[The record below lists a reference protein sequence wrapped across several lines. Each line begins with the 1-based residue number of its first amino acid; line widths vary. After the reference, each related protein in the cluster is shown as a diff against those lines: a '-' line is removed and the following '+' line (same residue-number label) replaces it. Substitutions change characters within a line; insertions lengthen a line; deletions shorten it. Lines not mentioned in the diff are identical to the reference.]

1 MRPNNSRFV
10 ASLGV
15 LLLLALSLVGCQDT
29 LLDRTQPDPASPEQI
44 GDDVTDRLDGAVTV
58 SLSYDT
64 PALRIPQTRA
74 ALEVEQES
82 ELKLTTTRVMIFK
95 GTGEYLRDAKVT
107 KITPSKDDH
116 QQGEIT
122 FLALPGEGLTFVV
135 LANLSEEDKEKKVSG
150 TKAEVLKE
158 FEYTV
163 AADTDFAKTGLP
175 MWGELAQQTIDPDVS
190 AVQTI
195 GTIHLLRAVARVDVG
210 LNMTAKGTGGK
221 DGDFDEKSQT
231 LTSDIVDPATKKS
244 IKVQWS
250 LLEVKLYNAAKN
262 GRIAPDD
269 GNYALDG
276 GKPKATKVTQP
287 TTPTKQEEAL
297 TYTATDNLLKRT
309 IYVPETLNPE
319 PTSASA
325 GTSTTPGTKEVY
337 LSRPYLILKL
347 SYKQT
352 DGTATGE
359 TYFRV
364 DFLEKTGEEATA
376 EYTYLSL
383 LRNFRYK
390 VNVMNIGGLG
400 FDNEE
405 DAMKGP
411 AANIMYNVVVWDEST
426 LSNVVYDGQYMLGV
440 SQDKVT
446 FFKEAGELVSIKV
459 QTSWKDGFEVKNLP
473 KWIEVAEIKPS
484 KEGANTNI
492 DEKIVTF
499 RVNES
504 TDKDR
509 NWLNTD
515 DHKGAYIQAGRM
527 RWNLSFTQKNT
538 LNIDIAIFSDPECTQ
553 ALQYI
558 ELDERGKETP
568 TNEYTVGKMKFY
580 VRVTPAARISAVN
593 DETRAPFTFTG
604 ALATSPSR
612 PPIETAKEVSTG
624 VYEFEVTADPLSN
637 PKNPFETR
645 QNKYHFITEQSGE
658 KAEATLAI
666 SQTEYN
672 IVFYED
678 EDLTNP
684 MLGKGDA
691 ATYFMDGSDKQFYV
705 RSNIPYIIWMDNQ
718 MIDESARSTENAND
732 DGSSKFPIV
741 TGYYDRDDKLVLLED
756 EKEYDSSNT
765 TNNWRRVKTEEAPT
779 PNGSL
784 LKFRAAE
791 ADALK
796 IIYGHVMWVACTTM
810 KSLEWKFPLYDKQL
824 ANQDKVTKI
833 QTNFVAGYFLP
844 EANSYP
850 ITLGETGLLIP
861 IERRINHAARY
872 YEENFD
878 TPFGWVDDNYQHKN
892 DKTAKIDQFE
902 NWESYKQRNQLNRL
916 DDDDDISLEVLWT
929 DIRSV
934 TEVSESARNP
944 IKQDGTA
951 PLKLLVPV
959 EIKGERYAYVLP
971 GNDGANNY
979 GNLVFCVR
987 DKDKKRVD
995 NHRASLL
1002 DPAEQGKDVIL
1013 WSFHLILYRPGE
1025 IPLDSGEK
1033 ETIDRNSI
1041 TYLKKDNAL
1050 DSDIYKQ
1057 DWTYDVKVWP
1067 YALGAFDIP
1076 QEWRNT
1082 ADIVKSNLNLR
1093 DINYRRVGMYYQFGR
1108 KDPFPRYFNAIG
1120 RPTRFVGHKGRQ
1132 VSFTFH
1138 KSTTISLRESIE
1150 YPMVLVGNA
1159 GGHQWLTEGGKTL
1172 NTNISLGGTS
1182 SFGAYGL
1189 WGGGSPVGNESSC
1202 DQRTDIMR
1210 VLTKTVF
1217 DPCPYGFRIPIPGY
1231 SSTRMFWKKSVLGLI
1246 SDTTNADRMR
1256 MNNAVFMVDAGKT
1269 TIYNT
1274 FNGTKE
1280 TLFGVWKDNTTSGTG
1295 QVPFAVATSYIA
1307 QAHYPVFMFTFGKG
1321 APEEKYQADIHR
1333 SSPVVVRPFNNVQES
1348 DWEKYIRR

>member
-1 MRPNNSRFV
+1 MKPFYSRYV
-10 ASLGV
+10 ASLGA
-15 LLLLALSLVGCQDT
+15 LLLLALSLVGCRDT

-44 GDDVTDRLDGAVTV
+44 GDGGSDRLDGAVTV
-58 SLSYDT
+58 SIAYDT
-64 PALRIPQTRA
+64 PALRTPQTRA
-74 ALEVEQES
+74 LSVAQES
-82 ELKLTTTRVMIFK
+82 ELRLATTRVMVFK
-95 GTGEYLRDAKVT
+95 STGEYLSDAKVT

-135 LANLSEEDKEKKVSG
+135 LANLSEEDKVKKVSG
-150 TKAEVLKE
+150 NKTEVLKS

-163 AADTDFAKTGLP
+163 TADTDFAKTGLP

-210 LNMTAKGTGGK
+210 LNMTDKGINGK
-221 DGDFDEKSQT
+221 DGDFNEESQT
-231 LTSDIVDPATKKS
+231 LTSDIVDPDTRKS

-262 GRIAPDD
+262 GCIAPDD

-276 GKPKATKVTQP
+276 GKLKATKVTQP
-287 TTPTKQEEAL
+287 TTPTKHEDAL
-297 TYTATDNLLKRT
+297 TYTATNNLLKRT
-309 IYVPETLNPE
+309 IYVPETVNPE

-325 GTSTTPGTKEVY
+325 GASTTPGTEKVY

-352 DGTATGE
+352 DGTASGE

-364 DFLEKTGEEATA
+364 DFLEKNDKEATA
-376 EYTYLSL
+376 KYTYLPL
-383 LRNFRYK
+383 LRNYRYK
-390 VNVMNIGGLG
+390 VDIRNIGGLG
-400 FDNEE
+400 FESE
-405 DAMKGP
+405 DEAKKGP

-440 SQDKVT
+440 QNDKLLFHKNGGT
-446 FFKEAGELVSIKV
+446 FSTKV
-459 QTSWKDGFEVKNLP
+459 QTSWPGGFEVKGLP
-473 KWIEVAEIKPS
+473 DWVKVKSTEPS
-484 KEGANTNI
+484 DPSATGPTA
-492 DEKIVTF
+492 EKIVTF
-499 RVNES
+499 EVTKS
-504 TDKDR
+504 TTEQRDFSR
-509 NWLNTD
+509 
-515 DHKGAYIQAGRM
+515 AYIQAGRM
-527 RWNLSFTQKNT
+527 QWKLNITQLNT
-538 LNIDIAIFSDPECTQ
+538 LDLRIEIFSDPECTQ
-553 ALQYI
+553 ELQYI
-558 ELDERGKETP
+558 ELDERGKDTP
-568 TNEYTVGKMKFY
+568 DNKYTVGKMKFY
-580 VRVTPAARISAVN
+580 VRVTPAARISAVS

-604 ALATSPSR
+604 APATSPSR
-612 PPIETAKEVSTG
+612 PPIGTAKEVSTG
-624 VYEFEVTADPLSN
+624 VYEFEVTADRLSN

-645 QNKYHFITEQSGE
+645 QNKYHFITKQSGE

-684 MLGKGDA
+684 MIGKGDA
-691 ATYFMDGSDKQFYV
+691 ATYFMNGTDKQFYV

-718 MIDESARSTENAND
+718 MIDESARNEENANA
-732 DGSSKFPIV
+732 DGSSKFAIV
-741 TGYYDRDDKLVLLED
+741 TGYYDKDGKFVKLV
-756 EKEYDSSNT
+756 YDSSNKM
-765 TNNWRRVKTEEAPT
+765 NNWRSVKTEEAPT
-779 PNGSL
+779 PNGSP

-810 KSLEWKFPLYDKQL
+810 KSLEWKFPLYNEQL

-878 TPFGWVDDNYQHKN
+878 TPFGWVDDDYQHKN
-892 DKTAKIDQFE
+892 DKTAKIDPFE

-916 DDDDDISLEVLWT
+916 DDEDDISLEVLWT
-929 DIRSV
+929 DIQSV
-934 TEVSESARNP
+934 TERASESARNP

-959 EIKGERYAYVLP
+959 EIKGVRYAYVLP
-971 GNDGANNY
+971 GKDGANNY

-1025 IPLDSGEK
+1025 IPTDDGDKTL
-1033 ETIDRNSI
+1033 IDRKRI
-1041 TYLKKDNAL
+1041 TYLHKDSAKKSQN
-1050 DSDIYKQ
+1050 YGT
-1057 DWTYDVKVWP
+1057 DWPDDVKVWP

-1076 QEWRNT
+1076 QEWRST
-1082 ADIVKSNLNLR
+1082 AGIVQNNLNLR
-1093 DINYRRVGMYYQFGR
+1093 DINYRRVGMHYQFGR
-1108 KDPFPRYFNAIG
+1108 KDPFPRYINAKG
-1120 RPTRFVGHKGRQ
+1120 RPTRFVGHKGRT
-1132 VSFTFH
+1132 VDFKLL

-1189 WGGGSPVGNESSC
+1189 WGGGSPVGNESTC
-1202 DQRTDIMR
+1202 GQRTDIMR
-1210 VLTKTVF
+1210 VITKTVF

-1231 SSTRMFWKKSVLGLI
+1231 SSTRMFWGDNRV
-1246 SDTTNADRMR
+1246 NADRMR
-1256 MNNAVFMVDAGKT
+1256 MNNAVFMMDGTAT
-1269 TIYNT
+1269 RIYNT
-1274 FNGTKE
+1274 FNGTME
-1280 TLFGVWKDNTTSGTG
+1280 TLFGVWSGNSTSGTG

-1307 QAHYPVFMFTFGKG
+1307 QAHYPVFMFTFGTG
-1321 APEEKYQADIHR
+1321 APEERYQADIHR

-1348 DWEKYIRR
+1348 DWEKYISR

>member
-1 MRPNNSRFV
+1 MKPFYSRYV
-10 ASLGV
+10 ASLGA
-15 LLLLALSLVGCQDT
+15 LLLLALSLVGCRDT
-29 LLDRTQPDPASPEQI
+29 LLDRTQPDPTSPEQI
-44 GDDVTDRLDGAVTV
+44 GDGGSDRLDGAVTV
-58 SLSYDT
+58 SLTYDT
-64 PALRIPQTRA
+64 PALRTPTTRA
-74 ALEVEQES
+74 ALTVDQES
-82 ELKLTTTRVMIFK
+82 EFKPATTRVMIFK
-95 GTGEYLRDAKVT
+95 STGEYLRDAKVT
-107 KITPSKDDH
+107 KITPSNGDH

-135 LANLSEEDKEKKVSG
+135 LANLSEEDKVKKVSG
-150 TKAEVLKE
+150 TKAEVLKN

-163 AADTDFAKTGLP
+163 TADTDFAKTGLP

-210 LNMTAKGTGGK
+210 LNMTAKDTNGN

-231 LTSDIVDPATKKS
+231 LTSDIVDPKTKKS

-262 GRIAPDD
+262 GRIAPDA

-276 GKPKATKVTQP
+276 GKPKATKVTRP
-287 TTPTKQEEAL
+287 TTPTKHEEAL
-297 TYTATDNLLKRT
+297 TYTAKNDLLMRT
-309 IYVPETLNPE
+309 IYVPETINPE

-325 GTSTTPGTKEVY
+325 GASTTPGDKEVY

-347 SYKQT
+347 SYEQT
-352 DGTATGE
+352 DGTASGE

-364 DFLEKTGEEATA
+364 DFLEKNGKEATA
-376 EYTYLSL
+376 KYTYLSL

-400 FDNEE
+400 FDSE
-405 DAMKGP
+405 DEAKKGP

-440 SQDKVT
+440 QNDKLLFHKNGGT
-446 FFKEAGELVSIKV
+446 FSTKV
-459 QTSWKDGFEVKNLP
+459 QTSWPGGFKVEGLPDWVKV
-473 KWIEVAEIKPS
+473 KSIEPS
-484 KEGANTNI
+484 DPSATGDT

-499 RVNES
+499 EVTKS
-504 TDKDR
+504 TTEQRDFS
-509 NWLNTD
+509 
-515 DHKGAYIQAGRM
+515 GAYIQAGRM
-527 RWNLSFTQKNT
+527 QWKLDITQLNT
-538 LNIDIAIFSDPECTQ
+538 LDLRIEIFSDRECTQ
-553 ALQYI
+553 ELQYI

-568 TNEYTVGKMKFY
+568 DNDYTVGKMKFY

-604 ALATSPSR
+604 ADATSPSR

-624 VYEFEVTADPLSN
+624 VYEFEVTADRLSN

-678 EDLTNP
+678 EELTNP

-691 ATYFMDGSDKQFYV
+691 ATYFMNGTDKQFYV

-718 MIDESARSTENAND
+718 MIDESARSDENANA
-732 DGSSKFPIV
+732 DGSSKFAIV
-741 TGYYDRDDKLVLLED
+741 TGYYDKDGKFVKLD
-756 EKEYDSSNT
+756 YDSSNT
-765 TNNWRRVKTEEAPT
+765 MNNWRSVKTEDAPT
-779 PNGSL
+779 PNGSP

-791 ADALK
+791 ADDALK

-810 KSLEWKFPLYDKQL
+810 KSLEWKFPLYNKQL
-824 ANQDKVTKI
+824 ANQDKVTMI

-892 DKTAKIDQFE
+892 DKTAKIDPFE

-916 DDDDDISLEVLWT
+916 DDDDNISLEVLWT
-929 DIRSV
+929 DIQSV
-934 TEVSESARNP
+934 TEKGSEPARNP

-971 GNDGANNY
+971 GDDGADNY

-1025 IPLDSGEK
+1025 IPLDKGDQSA
-1033 ETIDRNSI
+1033 IDRKTI
-1041 TYLKKDNAL
+1041 TYLHR
-1050 DSDIYKQ
+1050 DSAKEPQNYGT
-1057 DWTYDVKVWP
+1057 DWSYDVKVWP

-1076 QEWRNT
+1076 QEWKNT
-1082 ADIVKSNLNLR
+1082 AGFVQNNRNLR
-1093 DINYRRVGMYYQFGR
+1093 DLNYRRVGMHYQFGR
-1108 KDPFPRYFNAIG
+1108 KDPFPRYINAIG
-1120 RPTRFVGHKGRQ
+1120 RPTRFVGHNGRT
-1132 VSFTFH
+1132 VDFKFL

-1172 NTNISLGGTS
+1172 NTNIALGGTS

-1202 DQRTDIMR
+1202 SQRTDIMR

-1231 SSTRMFWKKSVLGLI
+1231 SSTRMFWGDNRV
-1246 SDTTNADRMR
+1246 NADRMR
-1256 MNNAVFMVDAGKT
+1256 MNNAVFMMDGTAT
-1269 TIYNT
+1269 RIYNT
-1274 FNGTKE
+1274 FNGTME
-1280 TLFGVWKDNTTSGTG
+1280 TLFGVWSGNSTSGTG

-1307 QAHYPVFMFTFGKG
+1307 QAHYPVFMFTFGTG
-1321 APEEKYQADIHR
+1321 APEERYQADIHR

-1348 DWEKYIRR
+1348 DWEKYISR

>member
-10 ASLGV
+10 ASLGI
-15 LLLLALSLVGCQDT
+15 LLLLALSLVGCRDT

-58 SLSYDT
+58 SIAYDT
-64 PALRIPQTRA
+64 PALRLPHTRA
-74 ALEVEQES
+74 ALSVEQES
-82 ELKLTTTRVMIFK
+82 ELKLTTTRVMVFK
-95 GTGEYLRDAKVT
+95 STGEYLRDAKVT
-107 KITPSKDDH
+107 KITPSTDDP
-116 QQGEIT
+116 QKGEIT

-135 LANLSEEDKEKKVSG
+135 LANLSEEDKVKKVSG
-150 TKAEVLKE
+150 TKAEVLKN

-163 AADTDFAKTGLP
+163 TDDTNFAKTGLP

-190 AVQTI
+190 AVRTI
-195 GTIHLLRAVARVDVG
+195 GTIHLLRAVARIDVG
-210 LNMTAKGTGGK
+210 LNMTAKGTNGK

-231 LTSDIVDPATKKS
+231 LTSDIVDPDTGKS

-262 GRIAPDD
+262 GRIAPDAD
-269 GNYALDG
+269 NYDLDG
-276 GKPKATKVTQP
+276 DKKPKAKKVTQP
-287 TTPTKQEEAL
+287 TTPTKHEEAL
-297 TYTATDNLLKRT
+297 TYKAENNLLRRT
-309 IYVPETLNPE
+309 IYVPETVNPE

-325 GTSTTPGTKEVY
+325 GASTTPGTEKVY

-352 DGTATGE
+352 DGNASRE

-364 DFLEKTGEEATA
+364 DFLEKNGKEATA

-390 VNVMNIGGLG
+390 VNVTNIGGLG
-400 FDNEE
+400 FDSE
-405 DAMKGP
+405 DEAKKGP

-440 SQDKVT
+440 QNDKLLFHKNGGT
-446 FFKEAGELVSIKV
+446 FSTKV
-459 QTSWKDGFEVKNLP
+459 QTSWPGGFEVKGLP
-473 KWIEVAEIKPS
+473 DWVKFKIEPS
-484 KEGANTNI
+484 DPGATDAT

-499 RVNES
+499 EVTKS
-504 TDKDR
+504 TTEQRDFS
-509 NWLNTD
+509 
-515 DHKGAYIQAGRM
+515 GAYIQAGRM
-527 RWNLSFTQKNT
+527 RWNLEITQLNT
-538 LNIDIAIFSDPECTQ
+538 LDLRIEIFSDPECTQ
-553 ALQYI
+553 ELQYI
-558 ELDERGKETP
+558 ELDERGKDTP
-568 TNEYTVGKMKFY
+568 TNTYTVGKKKFY
-580 VRVTPAARISAVN
+580 VRVTPAAPISAVN

-604 ALATSPSR
+604 APAASPSR
-612 PPIETAKEVSTG
+612 PPIETAKEVSAG
-624 VYEFEVTADPLSN
+624 VYEFEVTADPLNN

-658 KAEATLAI
+658 KAEATLSI
-666 SQTEYN
+666 NQTEYN

-684 MLGKGDA
+684 MLSEGDA
-691 ATYFMDGSDKQFYV
+691 ATYFMNGEDKQFYV

-718 MIDESARSTENAND
+718 MIDKSARNKENANT

-741 TGYYDRDDKLVLLED
+741 TGYYDKDGKFVKLD
-756 EKEYDSSNT
+756 YDSSNT
-765 TNNWRRVKTEEAPT
+765 MNNWRSVKTEDAPT
-779 PNGSL
+779 PNGSP

-791 ADALK
+791 ADDALK

-810 KSLEWKFPLYDKQL
+810 KSLEWKFPLYNKQL

-892 DKTAKIDQFE
+892 DKTAKIDPFE

-916 DDDDDISLEVLWT
+916 DDDDNISLEVLWT
-929 DIRSV
+929 DIQSV
-934 TEVSESARNP
+934 TEKGSEPARNP

-971 GNDGANNY
+971 GDDGADNY

-1025 IPLDSGEK
+1025 IPLDKGDQSA
-1033 ETIDRNSI
+1033 IDRKTI
-1041 TYLKKDNAL
+1041 TYLHR
-1050 DSDIYKQ
+1050 DSAKEPQNYGT
-1057 DWTYDVKVWP
+1057 DWSYDVKVWP

-1076 QEWRNT
+1076 QEWKNT
-1082 ADIVKSNLNLR
+1082 AGFVQNNRNLR
-1093 DINYRRVGMYYQFGR
+1093 DLNYRRVGMHYQFGR
-1108 KDPFPRYFNAIG
+1108 KDPFPRYINAIG
-1120 RPTRFVGHKGRQ
+1120 RPTRFVGHNGRT
-1132 VSFTFH
+1132 VDFKFL

-1202 DQRTDIMR
+1202 SQRTDIMR

-1231 SSTRMFWKKSVLGLI
+1231 SSTRMFWGDNRV
-1246 SDTTNADRMR
+1246 NADRMR
-1256 MNNAVFMVDAGKT
+1256 MNNAVFMMDGTAT
-1269 TIYNT
+1269 RIYNT
-1274 FNGTKE
+1274 FNGTME
-1280 TLFGVWKDNTTSGTG
+1280 TLFGVWSGNSSSGTG

-1307 QAHYPVFMFTFGKG
+1307 QAHYPVFMFTFGTG
-1321 APEEKYQADIHR
+1321 APEERYQADIHR

-1348 DWEKYIRR
+1348 DWEKYISR

>member
-10 ASLGV
+10 ASLGA
-15 LLLLALSLVGCQDT
+15 LLLLALSLVGCRDT

-58 SLSYDT
+58 SIAYDT
-64 PALRIPQTRA
+64 PALRTPQTRA
-74 ALEVEQES
+74 LSVEQES
-82 ELKLTTTRVMIFK
+82 ELKLATTRVMVFK
-95 GTGEYLRDAKVT
+95 STGEYLRDAKVT
-107 KITPSKDDH
+107 KIAPKKDH

-135 LANLSEEDKEKKVSG
+135 LANLSEKDKVKKVSG
-150 TKAEVLKE
+150 TKAEVLKN

-163 AADTDFAKTGLP
+163 TADTDFAKTGLP

-210 LNMTAKGTGGK
+210 LNMDAKGTNGN

-231 LTSDIVDPATKKS
+231 LTSDIVDPDTGKS

-262 GRIAPDD
+262 GRIAPDAD
-269 GNYALDG
+269 NYDLDG
-276 GKPKATKVTQP
+276 DKKPKAKKVTQP
-287 TTPTKQEEAL
+287 TTPTKHEEAL
-297 TYTATDNLLKRT
+297 TYTAENNLLRRT
-309 IYVPETLNPE
+309 IYVPETVNPE

-325 GTSTTPGTKEVY
+325 GASTTPGTEKVY

-352 DGTATGE
+352 DGNASGE

-364 DFLEKTGEEATA
+364 DFLEKNGKEATA

-390 VNVMNIGGLG
+390 VNVMNIGDLG
-400 FDNEE
+400 FDSE
-405 DAMKGP
+405 DEAKKGP

-440 SQDKVT
+440 QNDKLLFHKNGGT
-446 FFKEAGELVSIKV
+446 FSTKV
-459 QTSWKDGFEVKNLP
+459 QTSWPGGFKVEGLPDWVKV
-473 KWIEVAEIKPS
+473 KSIEPS
-484 KEGANTNI
+484 DSNATGDT

-499 RVNES
+499 EVTKS
-504 TDKDR
+504 TTEQRDFS
-509 NWLNTD
+509 
-515 DHKGAYIQAGRM
+515 GAYIQAGRM
-527 RWNLSFTQKNT
+527 RWNLEITQLNT
-538 LNIDIAIFSDPECTQ
+538 LDLRIEIFSDPECTQ
-553 ALQYI
+553 ELQYI
-558 ELDERGKETP
+558 ELDERGKDTP
-568 TNEYTVGKMKFY
+568 NNDYTVGKMKFY

-604 ALATSPSR
+604 APAASPSR
-612 PPIETAKEVSTG
+612 PPIETAKEVSMGTG
-624 VYEFEVTADPLSN
+624 VYEFEVTADPLNN

-658 KAEATLAI
+658 KAEATLSI
-666 SQTEYN
+666 NQTEYN

-691 ATYFMDGSDKQFYV
+691 ATYFMNGTDKQFYV

-718 MIDESARSTENAND
+718 MIDESARSDENANA

-741 TGYYDRDDKLVLLED
+741 TGYYDKDGKYVELV
-756 EKEYDSSNT
+756 YDSSNKM
-765 TNNWRRVKTEEAPT
+765 NNWRKVKTEEAPT
-779 PNGSL
+779 PNGSP

-810 KSLEWKFPLYDKQL
+810 KSLEWKFPLYDKKR
-824 ANQDKVTKI
+824 ANHKEVTKI
-833 QTNFVAGYFLP
+833 QTNFVAGCFLP

-850 ITLGETGLLIP
+850 ITLGKTGLLIP
-861 IERRINHAARY
+861 IQRRINHAARY
-872 YEENFD
+872 YDENFD
-878 TPFGWVDDNYQHKN
+878 APFGWVDDDYQHKN
-892 DKTAKIDQFE
+892 DKTAKLDPWE
-902 NWESYKQRNQLNRL
+902 NWETYKQRNQLNRL
-916 DDDDDISLEVLWT
+916 DDDDNISLEVLWT
-929 DIRSV
+929 DIPSA
-934 TEVSESARNP
+934 TEKGSELACNP
-944 IKQDGTA
+944 IKKDGSA

-971 GNDGANNY
+971 GNDGADNY

-987 DKDKKRVD
+987 DKDKKRV
-995 NHRASLL
+995 NNRRGQLL

-1025 IPLDSGEK
+1025 IPTDKGYQSAVDPK
-1033 ETIDRNSI
+1033 TI
-1041 TYLKKDNAL
+1041 TYLL
-1050 DSDIYKQ
+1050 RDSAKEPENYGT
-1057 DWTYDVKVWP
+1057 DWPYDVKVWP

-1082 ADIVKSNLNLR
+1082 AGFVQNNYNLR
-1093 DINYRRVGMYYQFGR
+1093 DINYKRVGMYYQFGR
-1108 KDPFPRYFNAIG
+1108 KDPFPRYINAIG
-1120 RPTRFVGHKGRQ
+1120 RPTRFVGHEGRT
-1132 VSFTFH
+1132 VDFKFL

-1159 GGHQWLTEGGKTL
+1159 GGHQWLTEGGKTF

-1202 DQRTDIMR
+1202 SQRTDIMR

-1231 SSTRMFWKKSVLGLI
+1231 SSTRMFWGKNKV
-1246 SDTTNADRMR
+1246 NADRMR
-1256 MNNAVFMVDAGKT
+1256 MNNAVFMTSAGNTKV
-1269 TIYNT
+1269 YNT
-1274 FNGTKE
+1274 YNGTKE
-1280 TLFGVWKDNTTSGTG
+1280 TLFGVWDGNTSSGSG
-1295 QVPFAVATSYIA
+1295 QIPFAVATSYIA
-1307 QAHYPVFMFTFGKG
+1307 QAHYPIFMFTFGT
-1321 APEEKYQADIHR
+1321 AVPEERYQHDIHR

-1348 DWEKYIRR
+1348 DWEKYISR

>member
-10 ASLGV
+10 ASLGA
-15 LLLLALSLVGCQDT
+15 LLLLALSLVGCRDT

-276 GKPKATKVTQP
+276 GKPKATKVTLP

-390 VNVMNIGGLG
+390 VDIRNIGGLG

-440 SQDKVT
+440 QNDKLLFHKNGGT
-446 FFKEAGELVSIKV
+446 FSTKV
-459 QTSWKDGFEVKNLP
+459 QTSWPGGFKVVGLPDWVKV
-473 KWIEVAEIKPS
+473 KIEPS
-484 KEGANTNI
+484 DSGATDATDAT

-499 RVNES
+499 EVKES
-504 TDKDR
+504 TTTKRDFS
-509 NWLNTD
+509 
-515 DHKGAYIQAGRM
+515 GAYIQAGRM
-527 RWNLSFTQKNT
+527 RWNLDITQLNT
-538 LNIDIAIFSDPECTQ
+538 LDLRIEIFADEKCTQ
-553 ALQYI
+553 PLQYI
-558 ELDERGKETP
+558 ELDERGKTTDE
-568 TNEYTVGKMKFY
+568 NEYTVGRKKFY
-580 VRVTPAARISAVN
+580 VRVTANEEITSVIDDTKEPFIFVS
-593 DETRAPFTFTG
+593 ESGSEQTAP
-604 ALATSPSR
+604 LP
-612 PPIETAKEVSTG
+612 TAKKVG
-624 VYEFEVTADPLSN
+624 AGLFQFEVTADKLDNPL
-637 PKNPFETR
+637 NPFEVR
-645 QNKYHFITEQSGE
+645 QNKYHFITEKGGQ
-658 KAEATLAI
+658 KASAELTI
-666 SQTEYN
+666 NQTEYN

-678 EDLTNP
+678 ESLTNP
-684 MLGKGDA
+684 ILTEEDA
-691 ATYFMDGSDKQFYV
+691 ATFFMDGGEYRFWV
-705 RSNIPYIIWMDNQ
+705 RSNIPYDVWLDNQ
-718 MIDESARSTENAND
+718 EIDETVRTSVNSNQDGTTRIPMVTHYKESND
-732 DGSSKFPIV
+732 ATKWIRIPYDADHPI
-741 TGYYDRDDKLVLLED
+741 
-756 EKEYDSSNT
+756 DS
-765 TNNWRRVKTEEAPT
+765 WKRVKTEPAPT
-779 PNGSL
+779 PQGSPL
-784 LKFRAAE
+784 SFKAATE
-791 ADALK
+791 ADGLK
-796 IIYGHVMWVACTTM
+796 IVFGHAKWVAMTPM
-810 KSLEWKFPLYDKQL
+810 LSMQWKFPLLKKDKSN
-824 ANQDKVTKI
+824 AAEVTFVHS
-833 QTNFVAGYFLP
+833 NFVSGYFLP
-844 EANSYP
+844 EANCYP
-850 ITLGETGLLIP
+850 LTLGYGGVLIP
-861 IERRINHAARY
+861 LSRINHAADF
-872 YEENFD
+872 YEQKMDAPADFGKSDYVHKGDANACIGTESWD
-878 TPFGWVDDNYQHKN
+878 T
-892 DKTAKIDQFE
+892 
-902 NWESYKQRNQLNRL
+902 YKKRNSLNRL
-916 DDDDDISLEVLWT
+916 DEDDDIDIEVLWT
-929 DIRSV
+929 DVKSV
-934 TEVSESARNP
+934 TEKNTPEDRNP
-944 IKQDGTA
+944 VKADGTA
-951 PLKLLVPV
+951 PLKLLTDLQVA
-959 EIKGERYAYVLP
+959 GERYIYLMP
-971 GNDGANNY
+971 GKDGEENY
-979 GNLVFCVR
+979 GNVVIAVR
-987 DKDKKRVD
+987 SSKKHKVD
-995 NHRASLL
+995 NRRSTPL
-1002 DPAEQGKDVIL
+1002 DDDEANKKTIL
-1013 WSFHLILYRPGE
+1013 WSFHLMIYRPSSQAEVAG
-1025 IPLDSGEK
+1025 IPKDNGFQTAIS
-1033 ETIDRNSI
+1033 NSSI
-1041 TYLKKDNAL
+1041 TFYDKTKANDKKYSEYWDPE
-1050 DSDIYKQ
+1050 IYS
-1057 DWTYDVKVWP
+1057 WP
-1067 YALGAFDIP
+1067 YDLGAFKMPEGWD
-1076 QEWRNT
+1076 NT
-1082 ADIVKSNLNLR
+1082 LVGVTNDDSGRR
-1093 DINYRRVGMYYQFGR
+1093 DLDYRAIGMSYQFGR
-1108 KDPFPRYFNAIG
+1108 KDPFPRWHGASPG
-1120 RPTRFVGHKGRQ
+1120 TPPSRFVGHNGET
-1132 VSFTFH
+1132 VTF
-1138 KSTTISLRESIE
+1138 KMRRKTTISMRESIE
-1150 YPMVLVGNA
+1150 YPMVVPANGR
-1159 GGHQWLTEGGKTL
+1159 GEQWLTEGG
-1172 NTNISLGGTS
+1172 NHNASNIGFLGS
-1182 SFGAYGL
+1182 SAFSYYGL
-1189 WGGGSPVGNESSC
+1189 WGGGGAVGNEGNAN
-1202 DQRTDIMR
+1202 DTRLLVNRTTD
-1210 VLTKTVF
+1210 KTVF
-1217 DPCPYGFRIPIPGY
+1217 DPSPYGFSVPAPGY
-1231 SSTRMFWKKSVLGLI
+1231 SSTKVFNDSRYNVERFRPNFVRHFVNTEYRLI
-1246 SDTTNADRMR
+1246 SHKNA
-1256 MNNAVFMVDAGKT
+1256 NVT
-1269 TIYNT
+1269 TI
-1274 FNGTKE
+1274 
-1280 TLFGVWKDNTTSGTG
+1280 FGVTNKTSLSSGG
-1295 QVPFAVATSYIA
+1295 GEQGWAVSTAYVA
-1307 QAHYPVFMFTFGKG
+1307 QAHYPIFTLSPGSAGFQQR
-1321 APEEKYQADIHR
+1321 YVNYCNR
-1333 SSPVVVRPFNNVQES
+1333 SSPIGLRPFNNHKES
-1348 DWEKYIRR
+1348 DWENYIRR

>member
-1 MRPNNSRFV
+1 MKPFYSRYV
-10 ASLGV
+10 ASLGA
-15 LLLLALSLVGCQDT
+15 LLLLALSLVGCRDT

-44 GDDVTDRLDGAVTV
+44 GDGGSGRLDGAVTV
-58 SLSYDT
+58 SIAYDT
-64 PALRIPQTRA
+64 PALRTPQTRA
-74 ALEVEQES
+74 ALLVEQES
-82 ELKLTTTRVMIFK
+82 ELKLATTRVMIFK
-95 GTGEYLRDAKVT
+95 STGEYLSDAKVT

-135 LANLSEEDKEKKVSG
+135 LANLSEEDKVKKVSG
-150 TKAEVLKE
+150 NKTEVLKN
-158 FEYTV
+158 FEYT
-163 AADTDFAKTGLP
+163 ADTDFTKTGLP

-195 GTIHLLRAVARVDVG
+195 GTIHLLRAVARIDVG
-210 LNMTAKGTGGK
+210 LNMTAKGTAGK

-231 LTSDIVDPATKKS
+231 LTSDIVDPKTRKS
-244 IKVQWS
+244 MKVQWS

-262 GRIAPDD
+262 GRIAPDAD
-269 GNYALDG
+269 NYDLDG
-276 GKPKATKVTQP
+276 DKPKANKVTQP
-287 TTPTKQEEAL
+287 TTPTKHEDAL
-297 TYTATDNLLKRT
+297 TYTATNNLLKRT
-309 IYVPETLNPE
+309 IYVPETINPE

-325 GTSTTPGTKEVY
+325 GASTTPGTEKVY

-347 SYKQT
+347 SYEQT
-352 DGTATGE
+352 DGTASGE

-364 DFLEKTGEEATA
+364 DFLEKKGKEATA

-390 VNVMNIGGLG
+390 VDIRNIGGLG
-400 FDNEE
+400 FESE
-405 DAMKGP
+405 DEAKKGP

-440 SQDKVT
+440 QNDKLLFHKNGGT
-446 FFKEAGELVSIKV
+446 FSTKV
-459 QTSWKDGFEVKNLP
+459 QTSWPGGFEVKKLP
-473 KWIEVAEIKPS
+473 DWVKVKIEPS
-484 KEGANTNI
+484 DPGATDAT

-499 RVNES
+499 EVKES
-504 TDKDR
+504 TTTKRDFS
-509 NWLNTD
+509 
-515 DHKGAYIQAGRM
+515 GAYIQAGRM
-527 RWNLSFTQKNT
+527 QWKLNITQLNT
-538 LNIDIAIFSDPECTQ
+538 LDLRIEIFSDPECTQ
-553 ALQYI
+553 ELQYI

-568 TNEYTVGKMKFY
+568 TNKYTVGKMKFY
-580 VRVTPAARISAVN
+580 VRVTPAARISAVS

-604 ALATSPSR
+604 APATSPSR
-612 PPIETAKEVSTG
+612 PPIGTAKEVSTG
-624 VYEFEVTADPLSN
+624 VYEFEVTADRLSN

-645 QNKYHFITEQSGE
+645 QNKYHFITKQSGE

-672 IVFYED
+672 IIFYED

-684 MLGKGDA
+684 MIGKGDA
-691 ATYFMDGSDKQFYV
+691 ATYFMNGTDKQFYV

-718 MIDESARSTENAND
+718 MIDESARNEENANA
-732 DGSSKFPIV
+732 DGSSKFAIV
-741 TGYYDRDDKLVLLED
+741 TGYYDKDGKFVKLV
-756 EKEYDSSNT
+756 YDSSNKM
-765 TNNWRRVKTEEAPT
+765 NNWRSVKTEEAPT
-779 PNGSL
+779 PNGSP

-810 KSLEWKFPLYDKQL
+810 KSLEWKFPLYNEQL

-878 TPFGWVDDNYQHKN
+878 TPFGWVDDDYQDGN
-892 DKTAKIDQFE
+892 DKTAKINPYE
-902 NWESYKQRNQLNRL
+902 NWESYKQRNQLNRI
-916 DDDDDISLEVLWT
+916 DDEDDISLEVLWT
-929 DIRSV
+929 DIQSV
-934 TEVSESARNP
+934 TERASESARNP

-959 EIKGERYAYVLP
+959 EIKGVRYAYVLP
-971 GNDGANNY
+971 GKDGANNY

-1025 IPLDSGEK
+1025 IPSDKGDQSA
-1033 ETIDRNSI
+1033 IDRKII
-1041 TYLKKDNAL
+1041 TYLHR
-1050 DSDIYKQ
+1050 DSAKEPQNYGT

-1076 QEWRNT
+1076 QEW
-1082 ADIVKSNLNLR
+1082 SSGNLIKTSRTLR
-1093 DINYRRVGMYYQFGR
+1093 DFNYKRVGMYYQFGR
-1108 KDPFPRYFNAIG
+1108 KDPFPRYINTKS
-1120 RPTRFVGHKGRQ
+1120 RPTRFVGHKGRT
-1132 VSFTFH
+1132 VDFKFL
-1138 KSTTISLRESIE
+1138 KSTTISMRESIE
-1150 YPMVLVGNA
+1150 YPMVLVGSTK
-1159 GGHQWLTEGGKTL
+1159 GHQWLTEGGKTL
-1172 NTNISLGGTS
+1172 NPNISLGGTS

-1189 WGGGSPVGNESSC
+1189 WGGGSPVGNTTTC
-1202 DQRTDIMR
+1202 GQRTDIMR

-1231 SSTRMFWKKSVLGLI
+1231 SSTRMFWGSNTV
-1246 SDTTNADRMR
+1246 NADRMR
-1256 MNNAVFMVDAGKT
+1256 MNNAVLMASSGT
-1269 TIYNT
+1269 TPIYNT

-1280 TLFGVWKDNTTSGTG
+1280 TLFGVWTGTVVAGTG
-1295 QVPFAVATSYIA
+1295 QVPFAVATSYLA
-1307 QAHYPVFMFTFGKG
+1307 QEQYPVFMFTFSSG
-1321 APEEKYQADIHR
+1321 APEEKYQEDIHR

-1348 DWEKYIRR
+1348 DWEKYIRH

>member
-1 MRPNNSRFV
+1 MKPFYSRYV
-10 ASLGV
+10 ASLGA
-15 LLLLALSLVGCQDT
+15 LLLLALSLVGCRDT

-44 GDDVTDRLDGAVTV
+44 GDGGSDRLDGAVTV
-58 SLSYDT
+58 SIAYDT
-64 PALRIPQTRA
+64 PALRTPQTRA
-74 ALEVEQES
+74 LSVAQES
-82 ELKLTTTRVMIFK
+82 ELRLATTRVMVFK
-95 GTGEYLRDAKVT
+95 STGEYLSDAKVT
-107 KITPSKDDH
+107 KITPSEDDH

-135 LANLSEEDKEKKVSG
+135 LANLSEEDKVKKVSG
-150 TKAEVLKE
+150 NKTEVLKS

-163 AADTDFAKTGLP
+163 TADTDFAKTGLP

-195 GTIHLLRAVARVDVG
+195 GTIHLLRAVARIDVG
-210 LNMTAKGTGGK
+210 LNMTAKGTAGK

-231 LTSDIVDPATKKS
+231 LTSDIVDPDTRKS

-262 GRIAPDD
+262 GCIAPDD

-276 GKPKATKVTQP
+276 GKLKATKVTQP
-287 TTPTKQEEAL
+287 TTPTKHEDAL
-297 TYTATDNLLKRT
+297 TYTATNNLLKRT
-309 IYVPETLNPE
+309 IYVPETINPE

-325 GTSTTPGTKEVY
+325 GASTTPGTEKVY

-352 DGTATGE
+352 DGTASGE

-364 DFLEKTGEEATA
+364 DFLEKNRKEATA

-390 VNVMNIGGLG
+390 VDIRNIGGLG
-400 FDNEE
+400 FESE
-405 DAMKGP
+405 DEAKKGP

-440 SQDKVT
+440 QNDKLLFHKNGGT
-446 FFKEAGELVSIKV
+446 FSTKV
-459 QTSWKDGFEVKNLP
+459 QTSWPGGFEVKGLP
-473 KWIEVAEIKPS
+473 DWVKVKIEPS
-484 KEGANTNI
+484 DPGATDAT

-499 RVNES
+499 EVKES
-504 TDKDR
+504 TTTKRDFS
-509 NWLNTD
+509 
-515 DHKGAYIQAGRM
+515 GAYIQAGRM
-527 RWNLSFTQKNT
+527 QWKLNITQLNT
-538 LNIDIAIFSDPECTQ
+538 LDLRIEIFSDRECTQ
-553 ALQYI
+553 ELQYI

-568 TNEYTVGKMKFY
+568 DNDYTVGKMKFY

-604 ALATSPSR
+604 ADATSPSR

-624 VYEFEVTADPLSN
+624 VYEFEVTADRLSN

-678 EDLTNP
+678 EELTNP

-691 ATYFMDGSDKQFYV
+691 ATYFMNGTDKQFYV

-718 MIDESARSTENAND
+718 MIDESARSDENANA
-732 DGSSKFPIV
+732 DGSSKFAIV
-741 TGYYDRDDKLVLLED
+741 TGYYDKDGKFVKLD
-756 EKEYDSSNT
+756 YDSSNT
-765 TNNWRRVKTEEAPT
+765 MNNWRSVKTEDAPT
-779 PNGSL
+779 PNGSP

-791 ADALK
+791 ADDALK

-810 KSLEWKFPLYDKQL
+810 KSLEWKFPLYNKQL

-892 DKTAKIDQFE
+892 DKTAKIDPFE

-916 DDDDDISLEVLWT
+916 DDDDNFSLEVLWT
-929 DIRSV
+929 DIQSV
-934 TEVSESARNP
+934 TEKGSEPARNP

-971 GNDGANNY
+971 GDDGADNY

-1025 IPLDSGEK
+1025 IPLDKGDQSA
-1033 ETIDRNSI
+1033 IDRKTI
-1041 TYLKKDNAL
+1041 TYLHR
-1050 DSDIYKQ
+1050 DSAKEPQNYGT
-1057 DWTYDVKVWP
+1057 DWSYDVKVWP

-1076 QEWRNT
+1076 QEWKNT
-1082 ADIVKSNLNLR
+1082 AGFVQNNRNLR
-1093 DINYRRVGMYYQFGR
+1093 DLNYRRVGMHYQFGR
-1108 KDPFPRYFNAIG
+1108 KDPFPRYINAIG
-1120 RPTRFVGHKGRQ
+1120 RPTRFVGHNGRT
-1132 VSFTFH
+1132 VDFKFL

-1172 NTNISLGGTS
+1172 NTNIALGGTS

-1202 DQRTDIMR
+1202 SQRTDIMR

-1231 SSTRMFWKKSVLGLI
+1231 SSTRMFWGDNRV
-1246 SDTTNADRMR
+1246 NADRMR
-1256 MNNAVFMVDAGKT
+1256 MNNAVFMMDGTAT
-1269 TIYNT
+1269 RIYNT
-1274 FNGTKE
+1274 FNGTME
-1280 TLFGVWKDNTTSGTG
+1280 TLFGVWSGNSTSGTG

-1307 QAHYPVFMFTFGKG
+1307 QAHYPVFMFTFGTG
-1321 APEEKYQADIHR
+1321 APEERYQADIHR

-1348 DWEKYIRR
+1348 DWEKYISR

>member
-1 MRPNNSRFV
+1 MKPFYSRYV
-10 ASLGV
+10 ASLGA
-15 LLLLALSLVGCQDT
+15 LLLLALSLVGCRDT

-44 GDDVTDRLDGAVTV
+44 GDGGSDRLDGAVTV
-58 SLSYDT
+58 SIAYDT
-64 PALRIPQTRA
+64 PALRTPQTRA
-74 ALEVEQES
+74 LSVAQES
-82 ELKLTTTRVMIFK
+82 ELRLATTRVMVFK
-95 GTGEYLRDAKVT
+95 STGEYLSDAKVT

-135 LANLSEEDKEKKVSG
+135 LANLSEEDKVKKVSG
-150 TKAEVLKE
+150 NKTEVLKS

-163 AADTDFAKTGLP
+163 TADTDFAKTGLP

-210 LNMTAKGTGGK
+210 LNMTDKGTAGK

-231 LTSDIVDPATKKS
+231 LTSDIVDPDTRKS

-262 GRIAPDD
+262 GCIAPDD

-276 GKPKATKVTQP
+276 GKLKATKVTQP
-287 TTPTKQEEAL
+287 TTPTKHEDAL
-297 TYTATDNLLKRT
+297 TYTATNNLLKRT
-309 IYVPETLNPE
+309 IYVPETINPE

-325 GTSTTPGTKEVY
+325 GASTTPGTEKVY

-352 DGTATGE
+352 DGTASGE

-364 DFLEKTGEEATA
+364 DFLEKNGKEATA
-376 EYTYLSL
+376 KYTYLSL

-400 FDNEE
+400 FDSE
-405 DAMKGP
+405 DEAKKGP

-440 SQDKVT
+440 QNDKLLFHKNGGT
-446 FFKEAGELVSIKV
+446 FSTKV
-459 QTSWKDGFEVKNLP
+459 QTSWPGGFKVEGLPDWVKV
-473 KWIEVAEIKPS
+473 KSIEPS
-484 KEGANTNI
+484 DPSATGDT

-499 RVNES
+499 EVTKS
-504 TDKDR
+504 TTEQRDFS
-509 NWLNTD
+509 
-515 DHKGAYIQAGRM
+515 GAYIQAGRM
-527 RWNLSFTQKNT
+527 QWKLDITQLNT
-538 LNIDIAIFSDPECTQ
+538 LDLRIEIFSDRECTQ
-553 ALQYI
+553 ELQYI

-568 TNEYTVGKMKFY
+568 DNDYTVGKMKFY
-580 VRVTPAARISAVN
+580 VRVTPAARISAVS

-604 ALATSPSR
+604 APATSPSR
-612 PPIETAKEVSTG
+612 PPIGTAKEVSTG
-624 VYEFEVTADPLSN
+624 VYEFEVTADRLSN

-645 QNKYHFITEQSGE
+645 QNKYHFITKQSGE

-684 MLGKGDA
+684 MIGKGDA
-691 ATYFMDGSDKQFYV
+691 ATYFMNGTDKQFYV

-718 MIDESARSTENAND
+718 MIDESARNEENANA
-732 DGSSKFPIV
+732 DGSSKFAIV
-741 TGYYDRDDKLVLLED
+741 TGYYDKDGKFVKLV
-756 EKEYDSSNT
+756 YDSSNKM
-765 TNNWRRVKTEEAPT
+765 NNWRSVKTEEAPT
-779 PNGSL
+779 PNGSP

-810 KSLEWKFPLYDKQL
+810 KSLEWKFPLHNKQL

-892 DKTAKIDQFE
+892 DKTAKIDPFE

-916 DDDDDISLEVLWT
+916 DDDDNISLEVLWT
-929 DIRSV
+929 DIQSV
-934 TEVSESARNP
+934 TEKGSEPARNP

-971 GNDGANNY
+971 GDDGADNY

-1025 IPLDSGEK
+1025 IPLDKGDQSA
-1033 ETIDRNSI
+1033 IDRKTI
-1041 TYLKKDNAL
+1041 TYLHR
-1050 DSDIYKQ
+1050 DSAKEPQNYGT
-1057 DWTYDVKVWP
+1057 DWSYDVKVWP

-1076 QEWRNT
+1076 QEWKNT
-1082 ADIVKSNLNLR
+1082 AGFVQNNRNLR
-1093 DINYRRVGMYYQFGR
+1093 DLNYRRVGMHYQFGR
-1108 KDPFPRYFNAIG
+1108 KDPFPRYINAIG
-1120 RPTRFVGHKGRQ
+1120 RPTRFVGHNGRT
-1132 VSFTFH
+1132 VDFKFL

-1172 NTNISLGGTS
+1172 NTNIALGGTS

-1202 DQRTDIMR
+1202 SQRTDIMR

-1231 SSTRMFWKKSVLGLI
+1231 SSTRMFWGDNRV
-1246 SDTTNADRMR
+1246 NADRMR
-1256 MNNAVFMVDAGKT
+1256 MNNAVFMMDGTAT
-1269 TIYNT
+1269 RIYNT
-1274 FNGTKE
+1274 FNGTME
-1280 TLFGVWKDNTTSGTG
+1280 TLFGVWSGNSTSGTG

-1307 QAHYPVFMFTFGKG
+1307 QAHYPVFMFTFGTG
-1321 APEEKYQADIHR
+1321 APEERYQADIHR

-1348 DWEKYIRR
+1348 DWEKYISR